1 VDTTRIEVLR
11 AGKVVCELLAGAG
24 GSHENHSSSS
34 YDQLVV
40 SSRDPLRFH
49 VRETSISNELGPS
62 ERCTG
67 FELRD
72 GETCRQLFE
81 HSCSEAACK
90 LTYTTS
96 LAPGAG
102 ILRGKINR
110 DNEPVVGGTVQ
121 TGSQLAISD
130 EHGGFSIEAGPGVH
144 EIAVASS
151 FHAHAQKASVL
162 IGPDQ
167 DAEVSI
173 AITCPCCAPRSAISS

>member
-67 FELRD
+67 FEL
-72 GETCRQLFE
+72 
-81 HSCSEAACK
+81 
-90 LTYTTS
+90 
-96 LAPGAG
+96 
-102 ILRGKINR
+102 NR

-151 FHAHAQKASVL
+151 FHAYAQKASVL

-173 AITCPCCAPRSAISS
+173 AITCPCCAP

>member
-1 VDTTRIEVLR
+1 MDTTRIEVLR

-162 IGPDQ
+162 IGPDH

-173 AITCPCCAPRSAISS
+173 AITCPCCAP